1 MNDWPQPIH
10 RQTWE
15 GDEQSCSG
23 AGVGGPEG
31 ESVDDLDDSGGET
44 SGKGSGVHVVDGL
57 RLLEKSACWVWES
70 KGLLRPRWS

>member
-1 MNDWPQPIH
+1 M
-10 RQTWE
+10 
-15 GDEQSCSG
+15 
-23 AGVGGPEG
+23 GGPEG